1 VSFNASRSVQTDM
14 NSALQVGQ
22 RIVKGA
28 LAQLPESTDRRRDLV
43 ALVAAFKHLMQF
55 RVLLVGTRTSA
66 FVKILNKKPG
76 RLFRSRRSPKKIRP
90 MSSKAR
96 SARARITGGLAMSF
110 ILHAS
115 RWTR

>member
-1 VSFNASRSVQTDM
+1 MICLIAIVLIASLVVEGTIVSFNASRSVQTDM

-66 FVKILNKKPG
+66 CG
-76 RLFRSRRSPKKIRP
+76 
-90 MSSKAR
+90 A
-96 SARARITGGLAMSF
+96 
-110 ILHAS
+110 
-115 RWTR
+115 